1 MIEPPFFYLFLG
13 VSKCTQEHGRIEI
26 VDHVDREADQ
36 QKLDTVDNGNED
48 AALTM
53 VKSGQF

>member
-1 MIEPPFFYLFLG
+1 MIGPLFYLFLG
-13 VSKCTQEHGRIEI
+13 VSKCTQKHGMIEI

-48 AALTM
+48 AALKM